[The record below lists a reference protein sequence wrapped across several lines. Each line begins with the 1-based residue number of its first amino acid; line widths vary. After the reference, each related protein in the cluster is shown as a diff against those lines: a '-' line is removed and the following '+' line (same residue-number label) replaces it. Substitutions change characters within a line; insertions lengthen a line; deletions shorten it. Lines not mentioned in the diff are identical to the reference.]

1 MARRWVGRL
10 KVLGGKFIGVGVG
23 PGPAGYIPV
32 AAWQALQEAE
42 VILLPR
48 AKQSERSVAG
58 ECLRGLEID
67 ASKIREVAYG
77 MESDRTAVRTTYAEL
92 AESIASEVRAGKTV
106 AYLTIGD
113 SLTYST
119 YSYTLE
125 ALLDL
130 LPELPHC
137 TYPGITSY
145 AAIASA
151 LDWPLGQGKERTLIL
166 PCPDSP
172 EELRIEIETHDIVV
186 LMKIGHRLQF
196 VLETVR
202 SMGIAQFCAFA
213 SNIGLPGEVVC
224 KSVDN
229 LPADPS
235 LGYLSTMLI
244 RKLPGGRKP

>member
-1 MARRWVGRL
+1 MSTV
-10 KVLGGKFIGVGVG
+10 GKFIGVGVG
-23 PGPAGYIPV
+23 PGPAGFIPV

-42 VILLPR
+42 IIFVPR
-48 AKQSERSVAG
+48 AKDAERSVAKQ
-58 ECLRGLEID
+58 CLQGLTLEPERL
-67 ASKIREVAYG
+67 REVSYD
-77 MESDRTAVRTTYAEL
+77 MESDRSSVRQSYAQL
-92 AESIASEVRAGKTV
+92 AASIASELRAGKTV

-130 LPELPHC
+130 IPDLPHD

-166 PCPDSP
+166 PCPETA
-172 EELRIEIETHDIVV
+172 EELKQEIETHDIVV
-186 LMKIGHRLQF
+186 LMKIGRRLPM
-196 VLETVR
+196 VLKVVTDLK
-202 SMGIAQFCAFA
+202 IAHHCAFA
-213 SNIGLPGEVVC
+213 SNIGLPGEVLC
-224 KSVDN
+224 KNVAE
-229 LPADPS
+229 LPEDPS

-244 RKLPGGRKP
+244 RKNRGGRN